1 MTQITTNAM
10 PEEPS
15 KPKNYWANPKNRIEA
30 IKELVA
36 KIGKA
41 PEAIT
46 SRDFRENGLVGL
58 LNLYQ
63 GSPYAALKAA
73 GLTDVKPWEMKVPQG
88 YWKAK
93 ENRVRAVQWL
103 INETSKSPSELIARD
118 FQQYG
123 LGGLLQKYFGSACK
137 AVKELFKGGKPKKEQ
152 LD

>member
-1 MTQITTNAM
+1 MTQIATNAT
-10 PEEPS
+10 PEEPN

-46 SRDFRENGLVGL
+46 SRDFMKNGLVGL
-58 LNLYQ
+58 LHLYQ

-73 GLTDVKPWEMKVPQG
+73 GLTNINPWEVRVPQG

-93 ENRVRAVQWL
+93 ENRARAVQWL
-103 INETSKSPSELIARD
+103 INEVGKSPSELTARD
-118 FQQYG
+118 FQQYN
-123 LGGLLQKYFGSACK
+123 LGGLLQMYLGSAYK
-137 AVKELFKGGKPKKEQ
+137 AVKDLFKGEKPKKE
-152 LD
+152 